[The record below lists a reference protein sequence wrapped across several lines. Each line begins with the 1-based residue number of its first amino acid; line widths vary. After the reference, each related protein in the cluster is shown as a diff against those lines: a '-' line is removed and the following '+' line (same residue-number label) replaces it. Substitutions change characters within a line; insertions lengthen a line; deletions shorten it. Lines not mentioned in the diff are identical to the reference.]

1 MTELLLQIGATKLA
15 VSLVLGG
22 VVWVVDRRVGRPGV
36 SYHIWLL
43 VLVVLL
49 VPAVVS
55 LPVLPADS
63 ESPAAVS
70 GAEPR
75 GDGVPVTAA
84 GDETLGE
91 HSAIRSTILTRGA
104 HLWPGLAVVWLLGT
118 AGVLGWTGIRAVRFR
133 RWVTSASR
141 PAPPAVLRE
150 AVDVGQ
156 SLGLART
163 PEVHVT
169 RARMSPMVWWM
180 GGRVRLLI
188 PSAVLDGLSRADI
201 RAVLAHELAH
211 VKRRDHVVRWVEWLT
226 CTVFWWNPVAWWAR
240 RQLRTAEESC
250 CDELALTATG
260 SNPRSYARALLRVLD
275 LMSSTPEVRAPALA
289 SLVGHPGRT
298 QALEGRLKVILAT
311 GTTSATPPWLR
322 RVAAAAFVCA
332 LPLGFIYCGQAV
344 TPGEGA
350 TIVPGADAEA
360 ENQQASLE
368 EILARHEEELDA
380 RVLGLVEEGKVSEGQ
395 GEVLRFEVSGYSAG
409 ITISMRGHEI
419 RSTDRSALGDR
430 YVEWIEGRI
439 TVAVGRPDGEVPAV
453 DDMSERMSGDQ
464 RVAYVSG
471 WSFMFAAREAS
482 LMVSALGPG
491 SGSERPGHDTREGSP
506 AG

>member
-1 MTELLLQIGATKLA
+1 MTELLLQIGATKLV
-15 VSLVLGG
+15 VSVVLAGTAWT
-22 VVWVVDRRVGRPGV
+22 VQRRVGRPGV

-70 GAEPR
+70 GTEPR
-75 GDGVPVTAA
+75 GDGVPVTVA
-84 GDETLGE
+84 GDETLGA

-104 HLWPGLAVVWLLGT
+104 HLWPGLAVAWLLGT
-118 AGVLGWTGIRAVRFR
+118 AGILGRTGIRAVRFR
-133 RWVTSASR
+133 RWVTRASR

-188 PSAVLDGLSRADI
+188 PSAVLDGLSREDI

-260 SNPRSYARALLRVLD
+260 SNPRSYARALVRVLD
-275 LMSSTPEVRAPALA
+275 LMSTTPEVRAPALA
-289 SLVGHPGRT
+289 SLVGRPGRT
-298 QALEGRLKVILAT
+298 QTLEGRLKVILAG
-311 GTTSATPPWLR
+311 GTTSPTPPWLR
-322 RVAAAAFVCA
+322 RAAAVAFVCT
-332 LPLGFIYCGQAV
+332 LPLGFIYCDKAV
-344 TPGEGA
+344 TPGQAA
-350 TIVPGADAEA
+350 TTVPGAESEA
-360 ENQQASLE
+360 ENQLASLE
-368 EILARHEEELDA
+368 EILAQREEELDA

-395 GEVLRFEVSGYSAG
+395 GQVLRFEVSGYSAG
-409 ITISMRGHEI
+409 ITITLRRGEI
-419 RSTDRSALGDR
+419 RHTDPLTLADR
-430 YVEWIEGRI
+430 YVEWIEGRMAD
-439 TVAVGRPDGEVPAV
+439 AVGRPDGEVTAV
-453 DDMSERMSGDQ
+453 DDWSERMSGDQ

-471 WSFMFAAREAS
+471 ASFMLAAREAF
-482 LMVSALGPG
+482 LMLSALGLG

-506 AG
+506 